1 MKPFRVLLY
10 VQHLLGIGHL
20 VRASRIAGALKGAG
34 FHIAVVMGGVPV
46 SGFPDEDIE
55 VIALPPLKTAP
66 GFSALLDADGRA
78 VSEEAKDHRRD
89 RLLSVVKSFRPQIVI
104 TESFP
109 FGRRQMRFELMPMIE
124 LARHLQPKPL
134 IVSSIRDI
142 LQEQVKPARSEETL
156 RIVQDCFDL
165 VLVHG
170 DPAFSRI
177 EETFPLASRFA
188 EKVAYTGLVARG
200 TPAAMGEH
208 FDIVVSAG
216 GGAAGSRLISDSMRA
231 AHLLPERLRWCVI
244 TGPNLPA
251 EKSQLPAPPPNL
263 ETFAFRPDFPA
274 LLASAE
280 LSISQA
286 GYNTVCDILQ
296 ANCRSV
302 LVPFAEGGETEQTTR
317 ATRLQTL
324 GLAHVLPEHSL
335 SPETL
340 VDMTRRALQARPP
353 LGNRLDLHGAQHT
366 AEILRKSLEQLLR
379 STAEQSASVNSL

>member
-20 VRASRIAGALKGAG
+20 VRASRIASALKAAG
-34 FHIAVVMGGVPV
+34 FDIAVAMGGVPV
-46 SGFPDEDIE
+46 SGFPDDDIE

-66 GFSALLDADGRA
+66 GFSALLDAHDRV
-78 VSEEAKDHRRD
+78 VSEEAKEHRRG
-89 RLLSVVKSFRPQIVI
+89 RLLSALRSFRPQIVI
-104 TESFP
+104 TEAFP

-124 LARHLQPKPL
+124 LAHHLKPRPL

-142 LQEQVKPARSEETL
+142 LQEQVKPGRSEETL
-156 RIVQDCFDL
+156 RIVQDYFDL

-177 EETFPLASRFA
+177 EETFPLASHFA
-188 EKVAYTGLVARG
+188 EKIAYTGLVARAK
-200 TPAAMGEH
+200 PAAMGEH

-216 GGAAGSRLISDSMRA
+216 GGAAGGHLISDSMSA
-231 AHLLPERLRWCVI
+231 ARLLSESLRWCVI

-251 EKSQLPAPPPNL
+251 ETSQLPSPPPNL
-263 ETFAFRPDFPA
+263 EIFAFRPDFPA

-302 LVPFAEGGETEQTTR
+302 LVPFAEGGETEQSTR
-317 ATRLQTL
+317 ASRLQTL
-324 GLAHVLPEHSL
+324 GLAQVLPEHSL
-335 SPETL
+335 SPKTL
-340 VDMTRRALQARPP
+340 VETIGRALQAQPP
-353 LGNRLDLHGAQHT
+353 VGTRLDLEGAQHT
-366 AEILRKSLEQLLR
+366 AEILKKRLEQLLR
-379 STAEQSASVNSL
+379 STAEQPA

>member
-20 VRASRIAGALKGAG
+20 VRASRIASALKDAG

-46 SGFPDEDIE
+46 SGFPDDNIE
-55 VIALPPLKTAP
+55 VIPLPPLKTAP
-66 GFSALLDADGRA
+66 GFSALLDADGRV

-89 RLLSVVKSFRPQIVI
+89 RLLSVLKNFRPQIVI
-104 TESFP
+104 TEAFP

-156 RIVQDCFDL
+156 RIVENYFDL

-177 EETFPLASRFA
+177 EETFPLASHFT
-188 EKVAYTGLVARG
+188 EKIAYTGLVARG
-200 TPAAMGEH
+200 QPAAMGEH

-216 GGAAGSRLISDSMRA
+216 GGAAGGRLIRESIRA
-231 AHLLPERLRWCVI
+231 AGLLPKSLRWCVI

-251 EKSQLPAPPPNL
+251 EKSELPSPPRNL
-263 ETFAFRPDFPA
+263 EIFAFRPDFPA
-274 LLASAE
+274 LLAGAE

-317 ATRLQTL
+317 ASRLQTL
-324 GLAHVLPEHSL
+324 GLAEVLPEQRL

-340 VDMTRRALQARPP
+340 LDVATRALQAERPV
-353 LGNRLDLHGAQHT
+353 GNRLDLHGAQHT

-379 STAEQSASVNSL
+379 SSAEQPA

>member
-20 VRASRIAGALKGAG
+20 VRASRIASALKDEG

-46 SGFPDEDIE
+46 FGLPDADIE

-66 GFSALLDADGRA
+66 GFSALLDADDRV
-78 VSEEAKDHRRD
+78 VSEEAKNHRRD
-89 RLLSVVKSFRPQIVI
+89 RLLSALKSFRPQIVV
-104 TESFP
+104 TEAFP

-156 RIVQDCFDL
+156 RIVQDYFDL

-177 EETFPLASRFA
+177 EETFPLASHFS
-188 EKVAYTGLVARG
+188 EKIAYTGLVARG
-200 TPAAMGEH
+200 EPAAIGEH

-216 GGAAGSRLISDSMRA
+216 GGAAGGRLIRNSIRA
-231 AHLLPERLRWCVI
+231 AGLLPKSLRWCVI

-251 EKSQLPAPPPNL
+251 EKSELPSPPSNL
-263 ETFAFRPDFPA
+263 EIFAFRPDFPA

-324 GLAHVLPEHSL
+324 GLAQVLPEHRL
-335 SPETL
+335 SPEILRDTIML
-340 VDMTRRALQARPP
+340 ALQAGRPV
-353 LGNRLDLHGAQHT
+353 GNRLDLRGAQHT
-366 AEILRKSLEQLLR
+366 AEILRKRLEGLLR
-379 STAEQSASVNSL
+379 SAVEQPA